1 MPVLADI
8 GLIWVVFVVI
18 SIIAQIIKAKKN
30 AAPQSPDA
38 LGDADAPQRPEPPS
52 RENELRQFLESLG
65 GGAAARKPVVAAAPP
80 PPPPPRREARTV
92 RRAAPVVQKERVQR
106 ETPIAITPKHKVT
119 QKRQSDPVTLERVG
133 DTSAKTNALKQLIRN
148 ELKQTDATR
157 KSIVL
162 REILGPPLALKSRES
177 QKAYQT

>member
-18 SIIAQIIKAKKN
+18 SIVAQIIKAKKN
-30 AAPQSPDA
+30 APPQSPDE
-38 LGDADAPQRPEPPS
+38 LGDADALQRPVVTS
-52 RENELRQFLESLG
+52 RQDELRKFMETLG
-65 GGAAARKPVVAAAPP
+65 GGTATSRPVVAAAPP
-80 PPPPPRREARTV
+80 RPPPPRREARTV
-92 RRAAPVVQKERVQR
+92 RREAPVVQKERVQR

-119 QKRQSDPVTLERVG
+119 QKKQSDSVTLERVG
-133 DTSAKTNALKQLIRN
+133 DTSAKTDALKRLIRK
-148 ELKQTDATR
+148 ELKQADATR

-177 QKAYQT
+177 AKAYQT